1 MVLSVHH
8 NYGNLYPFH
17 RDSSSESVLCTVYS
31 SLSIVSLLIPSTSLA
46 LLTAIHYRAVFWTKF
61 DNKLENKHVVGLVLL
76 VWFTTTVFMAL
87 LATFHS
93 NYSTWYCLPF
103 VTSSPVSWAPVVLQ
117 SLSIIVGVTLFIVF
131 VTSYVKMILHVRKE
145 EALVKSARSK
155 KISTTRQLTVKFA
168 ITCVLQASQLILMI
182 TVMAVALLE
191 CDDVI
196 QAISFAAY
204 LLTVTVTDLY
214 LHAYVTLK
222 KILA

>member
-8 NYGNLYPFH
+8 DYGNLYPFY
-17 RDSSSESVLCTVYS
+17 RELNSGVVLCTVHS
-31 SLSIVSLLIPSTSLA
+31 ALSIVSLLIPSTSLA

-61 DNKLENKHVVGLVLL
+61 DNKLEQKHIVGLVLL
-76 VWFTTTVFMAL
+76 IWCTTTVFMAL

-93 NYSTWYCLPF
+93 SYSTWYCLPF
-103 VTSSPVSWAPVVLQ
+103 MTTGSVSWAPVILQ
-117 SLSIIVGVTLFIVF
+117 SVTIVVTLSSLIVF
-131 VTSYVKMILHVRKE
+131 VTSYVKMILQVRKE

-155 KISTTRQLTVKFA
+155 KISTTRQLAVRFA

-182 TVMAVALLE
+182 TVMVVALLE

-204 LLTVTVTDLY
+204 LLTVTLTDLY
-214 LHAYVTLK
+214 LHAYVILK
-222 KILA
+222 KILT